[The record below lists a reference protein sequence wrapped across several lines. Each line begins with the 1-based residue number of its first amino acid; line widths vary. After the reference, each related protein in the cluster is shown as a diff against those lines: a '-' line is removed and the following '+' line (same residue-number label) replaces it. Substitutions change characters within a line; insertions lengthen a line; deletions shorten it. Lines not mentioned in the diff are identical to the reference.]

1 MALKSALSPNMRPIA
16 EIKIDFPAPV
26 SPVIAVKPF
35 LKSIDNSQMHFQ

>member
-1 MALKSALSPNMRPIA
+1 MALKSALSPNMRPRA

-35 LKSIDNSQMHFQ
+35 FKSMDNSSIRA